1 MNFLSLLPIFST
13 LIERLFPD
21 KAKQDEA
28 KLEMQKVLNES
39 AAKQAEADAA
49 KMESQ
54 SKVIVSEAQSQSYA
68 ARNWRPHLMY
78 LLMLV
83 VGYNYMLAPVLKSM
97 GMALDIFPMPSE
109 MWTLLTVGLGGY
121 IGGDALKQYTTAKFN
136 DKAFYDQLRK
146 DMGGLDQATVE
157 KLDRALKQGE
167 QK

>member
-13 LIERLFPD
+13 LIDRLFPD
-21 KAKQDEA
+21 RAKQEEA
-28 KLEMQKVLNES
+28 KLEMQRVLSES
-39 AAKQAEADAA
+39 AAAQFKADAD

-54 SKVIVSEAQSQSYA
+54 SNVIVAEANSQSYA

-83 VGYNYMLAPVLKSM
+83 VCYNYMLAPLLKSF
-97 GMALDIFPMPSE
+97 GLSLDIFPMPSE

-121 IGGDALKQYTTAKFN
+121 IGGDALKQYTSAKFN

-146 DMGGLDQATVE
+146 DMGGLDQATID
-157 KLDRALKQGE
+157 KLNRAIKQGE
-167 QK
+167 EK